1 MEIILFIIVEVTS
14 ATLSSNKV
22 PSFFFSAANIPY
34 YTRLT
39 STKKMAQKV
48 TQLSHTPARWNCKLT
63 SKRSCGLYPF
73 LSAYGTIRTHRLLC
87 WRHLPGAIASSSK
100 IVAPTP
106 AFLRELEYLFSS
118 VAAPRGCSQR
128 QFEEL
133 ANSVYPLQIYNGGVV
148 QK

>member
-1 MEIILFIIVEVTS
+1 MVNIICTE
-14 ATLSSNKV
+14 
-22 PSFFFSAANIPY
+22 
-34 YTRLT
+34 
-39 STKKMAQKV
+39 
-48 TQLSHTPARWNCKLT
+48 RWKCALT

-73 LSAYGTIRTHRLLC
+73 LSAYETIRTHRFLC
-87 WRHLPGAIASSSK
+87 SGK